1 MPELPDI
8 EVYLAALRTHVL
20 GERLVRIR
28 IVSPSVLRTYDPPIE
43 EAQGRTV
50 TDLRR
55 VGKRIAIGLDD
66 AVFLV
71 VHLMVSGR
79 LVWTSSG
86 APIPKKTGLAAFGF
100 TSGTIL
106 LTEASTKRRASLEVV
121 RDLSVVDRGG
131 AEPLDVD
138 RAAFAAILQTKN
150 RTLKRALTDPTAL
163 AGIGNAY
170 SDEILHR
177 ARLSPQQRTGN
188 LDDDAVTRLYES
200 MQTVLAEWTA
210 RLLDEA
216 GGGFPKKVTA
226 FHPEM
231 AVHGKYGQPC
241 PICGTPVQRVA
252 AEREYHYC
260 PTCQTGGRLL
270 ADRAMS
276 RFLKGDRPKRVEDL

>member
-1 MPELPDI
+1 M
-8 EVYLAALRTHVL
+8 
-20 GERLVRIR
+20 
-28 IVSPSVLRTYDPPIE
+28 
-43 EAQGRTV
+43 
-50 TDLRR
+50 
-55 VGKRIAIGLDD
+55 
-66 AVFLV
+66 
-71 VHLMVSGR
+71 
-79 LVWTSSG
+79 
-86 APIPKKTGLAAFGF
+86 
-100 TSGTIL
+100 
-106 LTEASTKRRASLEVV
+106 
-121 RDLSVVDRGG
+121 
-131 AEPLDVD
+131 DVD
-138 RAAFAAILQTKN
+138 RAAFAAILRTRN
-150 RTLKRALTDPTAL
+150 RTLKRALTDPTAF

-188 LDDDAVTRLYES
+188 LDDAAVTRLYEA

-226 FHPEM
+226 FHPRM

-252 AEREYHYC
+252 TEREYHYC

-270 ADRAMS
+270 ADRAAS